1 MRIALPS
8 FPRSVALLSL
18 SACAVGV
25 LAGCGT
31 DDVSFPTRD
40 RTATATATADPS
52 SDVAPVTTPL
62 PSTTTVTAVVPA
74 SGGGGGTGGSDSD
87 GTGNSGCAPNIGTAA
102 AAVRDAPRI
111 PQPGGN
117 GSWHA
122 YNAGGA
128 WCRGLSRIEL
138 DRAGALAPVREHQIL
153 IYHDGHFQGTGIR
166 CEARWG
172 QYVLATS
179 PDAITVQ
186 YTYIDLTNPAQQ
198 HSQGGVGKVDV
209 TFRWNGSHVVM
220 DGTLPYAF
228 TEGKC

>member
-8 FPRSVALLSL
+8 FPRSVVLLSL

-40 RTATATATADPS
+40 RTATATVAADS

-74 SGGGGGTGGSDSD
+74 AGGGDSAGGSGATGSDDSTD
-87 GTGNSGCAPNIGTAA
+87 CAPNIGTAA
-102 AAVRDAPRI
+102 AAARDSARI
-111 PQPGGN
+111 PQPDHN

-128 WCRGLSRIEL
+128 WCRGLSWIEL
-138 DRAGALAPVREHQIL
+138 DRAGALAPVREHQLL
-153 IYHDGHFQGTGIR
+153 IFHNGHFQGTGIR
-166 CEARWG
+166 CEAPRG

-186 YTYIDLTNPAQQ
+186 YTYIDESNPEQQ
-198 HSQGGVGKVDV
+198 RSQGGVGKADV
-209 TFRWNGSHVVM
+209 TFRWNGSRIVM

>member
-8 FPRSVALLSL
+8 LPRSVALLSL
-18 SACAVGV
+18 SACAAGV

-40 RTATATATADPS
+40 RTATATVTADPS

-74 SGGGGGTGGSDSD
+74 AGGNSGGMGSGGSDND
-87 GTGNSGCAPNIGTAA
+87 AGCAPNIGTAA
-102 AAVRDAPRI
+102 AATRDAARI
-111 PQPGGN
+111 PQPEHN
-117 GSWHA
+117 GSWRA

-128 WCRGLSRIEL
+128 WCRGLSWIEL
-138 DRAGALAPVREHQIL
+138 DRAGALAPVRERQLL

-166 CEARWG
+166 CEAERG

-186 YTYIDLTNPAQQ
+186 YTYVDPTNPAQQ